1 MSERFDIIVLG
12 SGPGGY
18 VAAIKAAQL
27 GKKVACIE
35 KSEVGGVC
43 LNWGCIPTKALIKN
57 ADMWNDIQKADKM
70 GFELGENKFNYPE
83 IVDRSRQTADRLSK
97 GIDYLFKKNN
107 VILIRGIGKFNS
119 EKQLEVTDNDG
130 ISIGTYE
137 ADAIIIAT
145 GARPRTIPGI
155 EIDGKKVISSKEA
168 LVLDKIPE
176 SITVIG
182 AGAIGVEFA
191 YIYNSFG
198 SKVTI
203 VEALPQIMPNEDTD
217 ISKEAT
223 RALKKQKIKIN
234 DNSIVKAVNI
244 GDEKIVTIIEKKGKE
259 KSFES
264 DIVLMAIGVRPNIE
278 NIGLENIGVETERGW
293 IKVDENYKTNIAGIY
308 AIGDV
313 IGGPCL
319 AHVASAEGIH
329 TVEKIYGHNPDLVNY
344 NAVPGC
350 TYCHP
355 QVASVGM
362 TEKIAVEKGHEL
374 KIGKC
379 HFRAI
384 GKAIAIDEIEGMV
397 KVIFDAKTGILL
409 GGHIVGAEATELLAE
424 LVMAVDQK
432 LTFEQLKNVIHAH
445 PTLSEAVMEA
455 IHDAYD
461 EAIHV

>member
-1 MSERFDIIVLG
+1 MSERFDVIVLG

-18 VAAIKAAQL
+18 VAAIRAAQL

-35 KSEVGGVC
+35 KAELGGVC

-57 ADMWNDIQKADKM
+57 ADMWNDLQKAGSM
-70 GFELGENKFNYPE
+70 GFQMGEFSFNYTE
-83 IVDRSRQTADRLSK
+83 IVQRSRNTAERLSK
-97 GIDYLFKKNN
+97 GIDFLFKKNN
-107 VILIRGIGKFNS
+107 VTLIRGFGKFNS
-119 EKQLEVTDNDG
+119 EKQLEVTDAEDNV
-130 ISIGTYE
+130 STFE
-137 ADAIIIAT
+137 ADAVIIAT
-145 GARPRTIPGI
+145 GARPRTLPGI
-155 EIDGKKVISSKEA
+155 TIDGEKVISSREA

-198 SKVTI
+198 SDVTL
-203 VEALPQIMPNEDTD
+203 VEAMPQILPNEDAE
-217 ISKEAT
+217 IAKETA
-223 RALKKQKIKIN
+223 RGLKKQKIKIN
-234 DNSIVKAVNI
+234 DGSLVKAVDTT
-244 GDEKIVTIIEKKGKE
+244 GEKMVTTIEKKGKE
-259 KSFES
+259 QTLES
-264 DIVLMAIGVRPNIE
+264 DVVLMAIGVQPNTE
-278 NIGLENIGVETERGW
+278 NIGLENIGVETKKGW
-293 IKVDENYKTNIAGIY
+293 IKVNEHFQTRVPGIF

-329 TVEKIYGHNPDLVNY
+329 AIETICGHDATAVNY
-344 NAVPGC
+344 KAIPGC

-362 TEKIAVEKGHEL
+362 TETQATEEGHEL

-397 KVIFDAKTGILL
+397 KVIFDGKTGVLL

-424 LVMAVDQK
+424 LVTAVDRK
-432 LTFEQLKNVIHAH
+432 MTFDQLKNVIHAH

-455 IHDAYD
+455 IHDAYG